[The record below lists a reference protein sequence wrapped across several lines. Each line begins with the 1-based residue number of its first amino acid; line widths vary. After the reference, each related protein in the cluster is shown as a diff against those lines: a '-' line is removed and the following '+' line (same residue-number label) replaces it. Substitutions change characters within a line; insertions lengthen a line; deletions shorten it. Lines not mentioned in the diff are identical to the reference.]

1 MQFMKKQAKFSR
13 KYTSKAPRLS
23 KSVYK
28 MSSGKT
34 SRLGSKLSFSI
45 FLATVSLTVLGII
58 TVWSASLTIADAS
71 VPRQLLGVLIGAIA
85 AYFMW
90 RFDYREI
97 SDYTTPLLVVDII
110 LFILPM
116 VPGLSYSAKGMEGWI
131 SIPFIGLRI
140 QPSELMKLV
149 TIFYVAGLGSKFNG
163 HIKAFGDYVKLCAQF
178 LIPIALLIT
187 QDLGTALIV
196 LVAGAAIIICSG
208 TKKEWVIP
216 TIVLFVCVSALV
228 VLTSMLP
235 GLPHILHEYQIKR
248 LLVFADPSLDPSG
261 DGYNLQQANIAVGS
275 GGFLGKG
282 IGNATQAGQG
292 FLPEAHTDFAF
303 ALFAEQFGFAG
314 CTVLLGLYAWLIF
327 STIRLAGGIEDI
339 FAKLVLVGIVA
350 MWSFQILENVG
361 MCMGIMPITGI
372 PLPFISY
379 GATSM
384 VVQIFSVG
392 VVESIYRHRKK
403 AA

>member
-1 MQFMKKQAKFSR
+1 MQSMNKQKGFSR
-13 KYTSKAPRLS
+13 KYRSAAPKLS

-28 MSSGKT
+28 VSSGKT
-34 SRLGSKLSFSI
+34 SRLGSKLSFQV
-45 FLATVSLTVLGII
+45 FLPTVFLTILGLI

-71 VPRQLLGVLIGAIA
+71 VPRQLLAVLIGGVA

-90 RFDYREI
+90 RFDYREL
-97 SDYTTPLLVVDII
+97 SDYTTALLIADII

-116 VPGLSYSAKGMEGWI
+116 IPGLSYSAKGMEGWI
-131 SIPFIGLRI
+131 SIPLIGLRL

-149 TIFYVAGLGSKFNG
+149 TIFYVAGLGTKFNG
-163 HIKAFGDYVKLCAQF
+163 HIKTFGDYVKICAQF
-178 LIPIALLIT
+178 LIPVALLIT

-208 TKKEWVIP
+208 AKKEWVIP
-216 TIVLFVCVSALV
+216 TIVLFVCVVALV
-228 VLTSMLP
+228 VFTSMLP
-235 GLPHILHEYQIKR
+235 GLPHLLHGYQIKR
-248 LLVFADPSLDPSG
+248 LLVFVDPSLDPSG

-303 ALFAEQFGFAG
+303 ALFAEQFGFVG
-314 CTVLLGLYAWLIF
+314 CVGLLGLYAWLIF
-327 STIRLAGGIEDI
+327 ATIRVAFGIEDI

-350 MWSFQILENVG
+350 MWSFQILENIG

-384 VVQIFSVG
+384 VVQLFSVG